1 MWTTVEQTTAPNRKT
16 PIESADNENNI
27 NDDQQDLPP
36 TPNMDAE
43 NSPNNTDESQVTTL
57 SEDVVEIQREKLPTN
72 KRDEKY
78 NLRPNPN
85 CKFSYSF
92 RY

>member
-1 MWTTVEQTTAPNRKT
+1 
-16 PIESADNENNI
+16 
-27 NDDQQDLPP
+27 
-36 TPNMDAE
+36 MDAE

-85 CKFSYSF
+85 CNFSYSF